1 MKKKLTVG
9 LNFED
14 SVKMEWLKQ
23 QTKMSVSSLTS
34 DIHARALYKLFRRLV
49 VLGCF
54 LFFVCFV
61 LTQFL

>member
-1 MKKKLTVG
+1 MKKRLTVG

-34 DIHARALYKLFRRLV
+34 DIHARALYILFRRLV

-54 LFFVCFV
+54 FVCFCFV